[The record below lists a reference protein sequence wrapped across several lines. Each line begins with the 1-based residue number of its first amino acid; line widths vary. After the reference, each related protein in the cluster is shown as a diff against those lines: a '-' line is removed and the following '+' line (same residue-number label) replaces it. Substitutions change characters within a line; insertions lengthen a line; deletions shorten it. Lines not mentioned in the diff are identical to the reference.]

1 MGLWVVDLLSDEQLT
16 AAAERYHATIATTE
30 QFLLVPLAG
39 LHQQWFNHWHRCI
52 RMPAGGAA
60 AGGSM
65 QTGFE
70 MELIPRSA
78 IDALMEGWPNF
89 QEMRSRCSWE
99 VWTIEQAG
107 ELLNFSGWGV
117 QNGKPIPP
125 SASHLQNHR
134 GVHLVSPPI
143 TVSWQMRAD
152 KTTCVTVRAPLT
164 IWTEEN
170 AMILPPTTTRGHPF
184 M

>member
-39 LHQQWFNHWHRCI
+39 LHQQWFTHWQRCI